1 MNESKILLFL
11 LFSFVP
17 RYAMMKCFGETA
29 SNCCKRFTRSLPS
42 CTSCN
47 FKNKTEL
54 SQVEIDLE
62 YLDDVRYLD
71 TVIFVPPITAGKVV
85 KVYDGDTITI
95 AAKLPNVDSPVYR
108 FSVRLLGI
116 DSAEIKGKT
125 FAEKEI
131 AVRARDA
138 LHKLIFGKIVHLK
151 KISTEKY
158 GRILADVYLGDVHL
172 NQWMLDNNYAIP
184 YDGGT
189 KSRPDAW
196 DV

>member
-1 MNESKILLFL
+1 MNASNVLLFL

-17 RYAMMKCFGETA
+17 RYAMMKYFQETA

-42 CTSCN
+42 CMSCN

-54 SQVEIDLE
+54 SQVEIDLD
-62 YLDDVRYLD
+62 YLNEVRYLD

-158 GRILADVYLGDVHL
+158 GRILADVYLGDIHI

-196 DV
+196 DA